1 MSFLSLFVASGDKIY
16 PYFEKQ
22 AECVVRAAG
31 LLATLVRSESVQE
44 RNNIYRE
51 IKQMETQGD
60 AVLTTLLQEMVELR
74 SAPFDKAD
82 VQTLASKLD
91 DFLDMINDCAKRV
104 VIYLPKRIDSQIIE
118 LADYIKEDAIVMEQL
133 SSQIKFIGKKP
144 IEILIQCERIT
155 QIEHESD
162 DVFGEYMMYLFQNE
176 KDTIELIK
184 YKSIVEVFEET
195 TDCAKEIAGLV
206 RKIAFER

>member
-31 LLATLVRSESVQE
+31 LLASLVRSESVQE

-118 LADYIKEDAIVMEQL
+118 LADYIKEDAMVMEQL

>member
-31 LLATLVRSESVQE
+31 FLASLVRSESVQE

-118 LADYIKEDAIVMEQL
+118 LADYIKEDAMVMEQL

>member
-31 LLATLVRSESVQE
+31 LLASLVRSESVQE

>member
-1 MSFLSLFVASGDKIY
+1 
-16 PYFEKQ
+16 
-22 AECVVRAAG
+22 
-31 LLATLVRSESVQE
+31 
-44 RNNIYRE
+44 
-51 IKQMETQGD
+51 METQGD

-118 LADYIKEDAIVMEQL
+118 LADYIKEDAMVMEQL

>member
-16 PYFEKQ
+16 PYFERQ

-31 LLATLVRSESVQE
+31 LLASLVRSESVQD
-44 RNNIYRE
+44 RNNIYRD

-74 SAPFDKAD
+74 STPFDKAD

-104 VIYLPKRIDSQIIE
+104 VIYLPKRIDSQIVE
-118 LADYIKEDAIVMEQL
+118 LADYIKEDAMVIEQL

-144 IEILIQCERIT
+144 IEILIQCERIV

-162 DVFGEYMMYLFQNE
+162 DVFGEYMMFLFQNE

>member
-31 LLATLVRSESVQE
+31 LLVSLVRSESVQE

-118 LADYIKEDAIVMEQL
+118 LADYIKEDAMVMEQL